1 MYLSFINKKEYSMKA
16 KWFFPKI
23 RKAMKAV
30 STLKDIFEM
39 VKDIRGTVMKLKTE
53 IRHIQV
59 PAQVKDLTNE
69 LYDKIIALRKKV
81 NDLF

>member
-30 STLKDIFEM
+30 STLKDIFSM
-39 VKDIRGTVMKLKTE
+39 VKEIRKLIMSLKTE
-53 IRHIQV
+53 IRHIEV
-59 PAQVKDLTNE
+59 PSQVKDLCNE
-69 LYDKIIALRKKV
+69 LYDKIMALREKV